1 MEEDDSGDA
10 ESPLSTVFAVLDDP
24 DCREILR
31 VTTEPRTPNEIADLC
46 DLPETTLY
54 RKLNQLTTASL
65 VRKQVTVDSETG
77 QMTEYVRSFEGVAV
91 TMDDNGEFSIK
102 IDERERPP
110 EDRLSDLWSKMGDEV

>member
-1 MEEDDSGDA
+1 MDDDDSGDV
-10 ESPLSTVFAVLDDP
+10 ESPLPTVLAVLDDP

-65 VRKQVTVDSETG
+65 IRKQVTVDSETG

-91 TMDDNGEFSIK
+91 TMDDKGEFNIE

-110 EDRLSDLWSKMGDEV
+110 EDRLSDLWSKMGDEI

>member
-10 ESPLSTVFAVLDDP
+10 ERPLSTVFAVLDDP